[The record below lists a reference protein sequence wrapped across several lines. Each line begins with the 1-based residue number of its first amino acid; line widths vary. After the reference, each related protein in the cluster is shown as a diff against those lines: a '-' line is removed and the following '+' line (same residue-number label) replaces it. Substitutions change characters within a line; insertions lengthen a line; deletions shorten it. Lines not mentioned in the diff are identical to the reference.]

1 MDIDKV
7 VQSPADYFASPAQVA
22 TEPALNTAQK
32 IKVLESWQV
41 DANRLLTSD
50 AENMPGDEH
59 EQITAQL
66 QEISSTLNDLK
77 SAAG

>member
-1 MDIDKV
+1 MDIEKV

-22 TEPALNTAQK
+22 TEPALDLEQK

-59 EQITAQL
+59 EQVTAQL
-66 QEISSTLNDLK
+66 QEINATLSDLK
-77 SAAG
+77 GN